1 MGNLFGI
8 LLRLRE
14 ERVALTGDVSKMFLQ
29 IRLPE
34 KDIHVHRYL
43 WRELNT
49 KKSPDIYAL
58 ERVTSGV
65 KSSPDMANFVMLKMA
80 KDNEEEYPRA
90 ALTIR
95 RDRYMDDLIHFCSTE
110 EEARGSKLHIHKFY
124 CIYCIH

>member
-49 KKSPDIYAL
+49 KKSPDI
-58 ERVTSGV
+58 
-65 KSSPDMANFVMLKMA
+65 
-80 KDNEEEYPRA
+80 
-90 ALTIR
+90 
-95 RDRYMDDLIHFCSTE
+95 
-110 EEARGSKLHIHKFY
+110 
-124 CIYCIH
+124 